1 MTDQVAKDVIE
12 WLRKNDGQYCDD
24 CIAKSLLLPN
34 RNQAQHVTG
43 AIAETTEFQR
53 AEAKCSLCGSV
64 KLVTGATRN

>member
-24 CIAKSLLLPN
+24 CIAKTLLLPD
-34 RNQAQHVTG
+34 RNQVQHVTG

-53 AEAKCSLCGSV
+53 TQASCSLCYSV
-64 KLVTGATRN
+64 KLVTGATRH